1 MEIPLNL
8 LQRGEKGIVSTLLG
22 PEDFLQR
29 LRELGLQ
36 PGRTVEMVAAGEP
49 CLIRIDGGN
58 KVGFRSDARTS
69 VLVEVVG

>member
-8 LQRGEKGIVSTLLG
+8 LQRGERGVVTTLLG

-36 PGRTVEMVAAGEP
+36 PGRTVEMLSGGEP
-49 CLIRIDGGN
+49 CLIRIDGH

-69 VLVEVVG
+69 VLVEVVT